1 MDLSTLKTQAP
12 QFFRRLY
19 RIWFPWLDVALLASI
34 YFFLW
39 GEAINPY
46 RQYQLITYGKTVSGK
61 ISGEDGLFANSDSP
75 RMRDFNYTFVPSNAK
90 SIKSA
95 SHAFGIDE
103 VKKANGK
110 FPVTATILYLP
121 NDPQIN
127 WIKSDLPSDLTDLLK
142 RNLIFGSLFI
152 LLCYLIG
159 TVVIRLS
166 ILDYREEKRMK
177 EEAKK
182 ESGNSLLWTI
192 PAHLN

>member
-1 MDLSTLKTQAP
+1 MDFSNLKTQAL

-19 RIWFPWLDVALLASI
+19 RIWFPWLDIAILVFI

-39 GEAINPY
+39 GEAVNPY
-46 RQYQLITYGKTVSGK
+46 RQYQLITHGKMAIGK

-75 RMRDFNYTFVPSNAK
+75 RMRDFNYTFELPNGKA
-90 SIKSA
+90 IKSA

-103 VKKANGK
+103 VKMANGK
-110 FPVTATILYLP
+110 FPVAATILYLP
-121 NDPQIN
+121 NDPQVN
-127 WIKSDLPSDLTDLLK
+127 WIKSDLPSNLTELLK

-182 ESGNSLLWTI
+182 ENGNSLLWTI